1 MKKETVDTFSYFP
14 IYDKKHIYL
23 AGLEWVEI
31 KTTKKSEIRAKARR
45 HDADYQ
51 VNISFVDQEGERK
64 YAVGLANIADNEIKP
79 SKYKG
84 IYSLALI
91 TVKKI
96 GSNGFA
102 VLELESDKYWFV
114 ACVDGVVMTDIV
126 SDKDTLLQ
134 SMNTF
139 IEFNAEPLD
148 GWVKYAPD
156 DFSIDGSTQLELSE
170 LIPKGRVDKET
181 RLTPISNK
189 KTVLFIVAVVL
200 LALLAHFA
208 YQKYGEYQE
217 AKRIKAVH
225 DALVL
230 EQKRQSLTDQV
241 VKPWSNEPTVNNFVM
256 TCADNWKNAPI
267 SIAGWLF
274 SDAECG
280 NSEKGEAYLRFA
292 YLKPDGGTVA
302 DFVLRLNHLFKNKV
316 KPIFNI
322 PGSADIGGFSKQ
334 LKMSGQFKSEELP
347 EKDFQ
352 LQRLTTFAQQMKL
365 GFSLEQ
371 DNTSASN
378 TSADALLPWQT
389 YTVAIKTDIPPT
401 LLFQNFDD
409 VGVRFNKIKLSL
421 DHGRI
426 TYTVEGKIYA
436 KL

>member
-14 IYDKKHIYL
+14 IYEKKHVYL

-31 KTTKKSEIRAKARR
+31 KTRKKSEIRAKARR

-51 VNISFVDQEGERK
+51 VNISFLDPEGERK
-64 YAVGLANIADNEIKP
+64 YAVGLANVSDNQIKP
-79 SKYKG
+79 SKFKG

-91 TVKKI
+91 AAKKI
-96 GSNGFA
+96 GKNGFA
-102 VLELESDKYWFV
+102 VLKLEPDTFWFV
-114 ACVDGVVMTDIV
+114 ACVNGVVMADSV
-126 SDKDTLLQ
+126 NDKDTLLQ

-139 IEFNAEPLD
+139 IEFNTEPYE

-156 DFSIDGSTQLELSE
+156 DFGIEDSKPLEISDVL
-170 LIPKGRVDKET
+170 PKGSLDKEA

-189 KTVLFIVAVVL
+189 KTVLLIVAFVL
-200 LALLAHFA
+200 LALIVHFA

-225 DALVL
+225 DAIEL
-230 EQKRQSLTDQV
+230 EQKRQSLADQV
-241 VKPWSNEPTVNNFVM
+241 VKPWSNEPTISNFVT
-256 TCADNWKNAPI
+256 TCAVNWKNAPI

-280 NSEKGEAYLRFA
+280 KGENGESHIRFA

-302 DFVLRLNHLFKNKV
+302 DFVLRLNYLFKNEV

-322 PGSADIGGFSKQ
+322 PGSADIGGFSKK
-334 LKMSGQFKSEELP
+334 LKMSGQLKSEELP
-347 EKDFQ
+347 DKDYQ

-371 DNTSASN
+371 DNTSSSN
-378 TSADALLPWQT
+378 TNADALLPWQT

-409 VGVRFNKIKLSL
+409 TGVRFNKIKLSL
-421 DHGRI
+421 SHGRI